1 MGGHLKMERY
11 YWFDNQV
18 RAGRFPNATAL
29 ADRFEI
35 SSKTAQRS
43 IDFMRDRLDAPLQY
57 DSVQKG
63 YCYSERSFC
72 LPSFQVS
79 QEELIAILLARNLLS
94 ESAGGLISR
103 AIQSFGRKL
112 FMTTGHIGLTEER
125 LSRAFSAVWNGYAPS
140 QSDIFRAV
148 VRGLLE
154 KRSLTCQYLSP
165 GTGEITERRIEPH
178 HMQHY
183 MGSWVLIG
191 RCRLREDWRKF
202 YLSRM
207 SHVRLTDEPFD
218 PRPEIE
224 WEHRI
229 HSSFGIFQGGDPVA
243 VVLVFNRFR
252 AQWIREQI
260 WHPGQEVEF
269 LPEGGLKLILP
280 VTDLREIKMKVLQFG
295 ADVEVIEPEELRRE
309 ISDEIEK
316 MTKIYPTT

>member
-1 MGGHLKMERY
+1 MERY
-11 YWFDNQV
+11 FWFDSQV
-18 RAGRFPNATAL
+18 REGRFPNATTL
-29 ADRFEI
+29 AERFEI

-57 DSVQKG
+57 DSAQKG
-63 YCYSERSFC
+63 YCYSERSFR
-72 LPSFQVS
+72 LPSFQIS
-79 QEELIAILLARNLLS
+79 QEELIAILLARNILS
-94 ESAGGLISR
+94 ESAGGLINR

-112 FMTTGHIGLTEER
+112 FMTTGHIGFTEER
-125 LSRAFSAVWNGYAPS
+125 VKKAFSAVWNGYAPS
-140 QSDIFRAV
+140 QSDTFRV
-148 VRGLLE
+148 VMQALLE
-154 KRSLTCQYLSP
+154 ELVLRCRYLSP
-165 GTGEITERRIEPH
+165 GTGGITERMIEPH

-207 SHVRLTDEPFD
+207 SDVRLTDEPFD
-218 PRPEIE
+218 PRPGIE

-252 AQWIREQI
+252 AQWIREQV
-260 WHPGQEVEF
+260 WHPDQEMEF
-269 LPEGGLKLILP
+269 LPDGRLRLTLP
-280 VTDLREIKMKVLQFG
+280 VTDLREIKMKALQFG

-316 MTKIYPTT
+316 MTKIYPSI